1 MKIPMNRRAFVLSS
15 ASLVAAAPLAAFIS
29 PRFSQQADSAA
40 PAAPAAPRPKAP
52 RPPPALPPDKV
63 QAAVGQSHRSLE
75 NVRKL
80 VDEIPLLANACW
92 DWGGGDFETALQA
105 AAHTGQ
111 REIAEYLLSKG
122 ARLDVFAAAML
133 GELGFVQATFALY
146 PNANEIHGP
155 HGFTLLHCARE
166 GSEKARPVVDWLV
179 ARGVPDVSR
188 RPLPFIWPPGTS
200 PESEE

>member
-29 PRFSQQADSAA
+29 PRFNQQADSTA
-40 PAAPAAPRPKAP
+40 PAAPAPRPKAP

-63 QAAVGQSHRSLE
+63 QATVGQSHRSLE

-80 VDEIPLLANACW
+80 VDETPLLANACW

-133 GELGFVQATFALY
+133 GELGFVQAAFALY

-166 GSEKARPVVDWLV
+166 GGEKARPVVDWLV

-200 PESEE
+200 PDAEE

>member
-1 MKIPMNRRAFVLSS
+1 MNRRRFLISS
-15 ASLVAAAPLAAFIS
+15 ASLATAAPLAAFIS
-29 PRFSQQADSAA
+29 PRFSPQADSTA
-40 PAAPAAPRPKAP
+40 PAAPATPRPKAP
-52 RPPPALPPDKV
+52 RPPPALPPEKI
-63 QAAVGQSHRSLE
+63 QAAVGQAHRSLE

-80 VDEIPLLANACW
+80 IEETPLLANACW
-92 DWGGGDFETALQA
+92 DWGGGDFESALQA

-111 REIAEYLLSKG
+111 REIAEYLLGKG

-133 GELGFVQATFALY
+133 GQLGFVQATFALY
-146 PNANEIHGP
+146 PNAHEIHGP

-166 GSEKARPVVDWLV
+166 GGEKARPVVDWLI

-200 PESEE
+200 PDSEE